1 MFEPFLCLLL
11 SLVAAVCAYRAMTS
25 KHLLPSA
32 LYLACVSAM
41 TSILLYMLGAG
52 EVAMIEL
59 SVGAGLVTVLLVY
72 ALSVVGEDTYDPTS
86 IIPKPLA
93 FLLVTS
99 IALVAV
105 WMALPLGKQ
114 PVTSGDVLLAESL
127 WKERAL
133 DVWVQVALIFSG
145 VMGVLG
151 LLSEQ
156 VRTQRMRKPAHPETS
171 ESFAVHVEQ
180 EAHV

>member
-11 SLVAAVCAYRAMTS
+11 GLAAALCVYRAMIS

-41 TSILLYMLGAG
+41 TSILLYMLGAS

-93 FLLVTS
+93 FLLVTV
-99 IALVAV
+99 IALIAGG
-105 WMALPLGKQ
+105 MAYSSATQ
-114 PVTSGDVLLAESL
+114 PSISGDVFLAEAL
-127 WKERAL
+127 WKDRAL

-145 VMGVLG
+145 VLGVLG

-156 VRTQRMRKPAHPETS
+156 VQTRQTQKSAHRNGAEGLA
-171 ESFAVHVEQ
+171 EYAEQ